1 MADLTPSPKPRN
13 APNSGEP
20 GPETPQRSIDR
31 GETGE
36 IGGAEKA
43 AVCRTWIVGERA
55 VTLTIPR
62 PKPGSPVYATAEWS
76 PTEPKRLS
84 TEEWKQY
91 RLGRNEALAQLASEL
106 GISVAVLDL

>member
-1 MADLTPSPKPRN
+1 M
-13 APNSGEP
+13 SGEQALL
-20 GPETPQRSIDR
+20 TRS
-31 GETGE
+31 
-36 IGGAEKA
+36 
-43 AVCRTWIVGERA
+43 WPVGERT

-62 PKPGSPVYATAEWS
+62 PKPGSPVYATAEWA
-76 PTEPKRLS
+76 PTEPSRLS